1 MQKNVTTDKFVL
13 RMPEALR
20 NQIYDKAGYNYRS
33 MNSEIVFCLERSMD
47 CEAELVHQK
56 QLVQLLAN
64 QLEASRNSA

>member
-1 MQKNVTTDKFVL
+1 MPKPTTTDKFVL

-20 NQIYDKAGYNYRS
+20 TQIHDKAEYNYRS
-33 MNSEIVFCLERSMD
+33 MNSEIVFRLERSID

-64 QLEASRNSA
+64 QLEASRNSV

>member
-20 NQIYDKAGYNYRS
+20 NLIYDKAGYNYRS
-33 MNSEIVFCLERSMD
+33 MNSEIVFRLERSMD